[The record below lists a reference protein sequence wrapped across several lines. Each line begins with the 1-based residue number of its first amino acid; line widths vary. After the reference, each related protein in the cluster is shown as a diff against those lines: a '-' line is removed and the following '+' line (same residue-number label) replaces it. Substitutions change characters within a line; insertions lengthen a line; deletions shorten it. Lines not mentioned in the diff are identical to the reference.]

1 MLLTLLYF
9 IGLPE
14 VCIIGTELQSQTAS
28 KLKDN
33 EESISSNDTS
43 GQVEANETGRK
54 SGAVLTC
61 SFP

>member
-14 VCIIGTELQSQTAS
+14 VCIIGTELQSQTPS

-43 GQVEANETGRK
+43 GPVEANETGMK
-54 SGAVLTC
+54 YELN
-61 SFP
+61 FDI